1 MKNGSF
7 KFKNLSKKQLP
18 NFDKQLSTN
27 ELVLFQKKRKLIWN
41 DHQFQGQFKQ
51 NIQLSNFDKT

>member
-1 MKNGSF
+1 MD
-7 KFKNLSKKQLP
+7 NLNLKTYQKKQLP